1 MKRALA
7 LILALVMTMALVACG
22 GNKTTTSTPST
33 STPATS
39 TPSTTEP
46 SKPAETPTTPT
57 EPAKP
62 AEPKI
67 LHLTSKTAAAS
78 GLSLVSTSEAD
89 SELQGYIQGK
99 LYGYLPI
106 DGKSALSPLLAAEL
120 PIDVNGDGYL
130 NIADVNDILCCLSG
144 AVDISDFAYDIDEN
158 GILNI
163 NDLNELL
170 IALSKIA

>member
-1 MKRALA
+1 MKRILA

-22 GNKTTTSTPST
+22 GDKTTTSTPST
-33 STPATS
+33 TTPSTS

-78 GLSLVSTSEAD
+78 GLSLDMAFLCYEEDGSAYVWAEKRGRLEKRPVTLGSIND
-89 SELQGYIQGK
+89 MQGTVEILSGLTEEDYIAFPYGK
-99 LYGYLPI
+99 NIRDGAKAVPCEDLSQLYG
-106 DGKSALSPLLAAEL
+106 
-120 PIDVNGDGYL
+120 
-130 NIADVNDILCCLSG
+130 
-144 AVDISDFAYDIDEN
+144 
-158 GILNI
+158 
-163 NDLNELL
+163 
-170 IALSKIA
+170 